1 MKMSGGEVREPSDV
15 HLILKECV
23 GDLKSNVLLR
33 VVGSLVGG
41 DMLVVDAHV
50 VAEDLRE
57 LLPGIMH
64 FAGCFAILF
73 LGATQLICF

>member
-41 DMLVVDAHV
+41 DMLIVDVHV
-50 VAEDLRE
+50 VEEGLRE
-57 LLPGIMH
+57 FLPGIMH